1 MFIWIQP
8 QGDRPV
14 ISCGKLEDDCRSSY
28 KKLSDM
34 IRKKEE
40 SAQDI
45 RINDRELFS
54 VYQEDYNLGAF
65 SIMPKELLAKNE
77 KVLNQ
82 NLLLITII
90 MLAVTSISFYFVSKS
105 LSRPLEDM
113 TKTVK
118 RIQAGETH
126 LRMET

>member
-77 KVLNQ
+77 KALNHNHVGSDQ
-82 NLLLITII
+82 YFLLFCQQKLKQT
-90 MLAVTSISFYFVSKS
+90 TGGYDKN
-105 LSRPLEDM
+105 R
-113 TKTVK
+113 
-118 RIQAGETH
+118 
-126 LRMET
+126 